1 MGHLII
7 DQANMICV
15 MFTKFCSTWS
25 RFNGFYLDRPR
36 FTVWQVSIQGSWLG
50 NPVDDQKFIVFKV
63 ISHTHKKKNVLSY
76 THAHVFPNL
85 WSTNTDVLKNVHK
98 NTKSVGSSPCCL
110 NPIDFHCMEKKKRKK
125 KKNTKNI
132 FLCVSQI
139 KEGFELIELE

>member
-36 FTVWQVSIQGSWLG
+36 LTVWQVSIQGSWLG

-63 ISHTHKKKNVLSY
+63 ISHTHKKRMFFHILMLMFFQTCGAQIQMFWKMYTKIQSQWGPVLVVW
-76 THAHVFPNL
+76 TPLTFTV
-85 WSTNTDVLKNVHK
+85 WRR
-98 NTKSVGSSPCCL
+98 
-110 NPIDFHCMEKKKRKK
+110 KKERKK
-125 KKNTKNI
+125 KH
-132 FLCVSQI
+132 
-139 KEGFELIELE
+139 